1 MNTDVIRQTMKNLTV
16 NEDIVTYRNYCDTRL
31 YGTLDEIDRLERELK
46 IKEDYIATLFDECDS
61 CRPKIEHRTKEA
73 CKARIISS
81 FAGHD
86 IHSLDPVN
94 ITIDEILEAID
105 STGGNHE

>member
-1 MNTDVIRQTMKNLTV
+1 MSNLNTDAMRKLMP
-16 NEDIVTYRNYCDTRL
+16 TRER
-31 YGTLDEIDRLERELK
+31 YFDALDEIDRQAAWFAERDKDPKLFVEE
-46 IKEDYIATLFDECDS
+46 KEAVIQ
-61 CRPKIEHRTKEA
+61 HTKEA

-105 STGGNHE
+105 SVGGTKEIKSSV